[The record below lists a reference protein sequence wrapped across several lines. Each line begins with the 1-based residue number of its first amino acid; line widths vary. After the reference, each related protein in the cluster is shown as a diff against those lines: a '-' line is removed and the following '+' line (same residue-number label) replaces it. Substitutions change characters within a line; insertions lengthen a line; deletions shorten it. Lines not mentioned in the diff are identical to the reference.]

1 MKHLFSRTA
10 IIFLLAGLVCA
21 QDAMAQGSTIKR
33 RNTNNGNTT
42 TVNTGG
48 GNKKKG
54 ERKKPTPTPT
64 PVDQRKKKKDPMSKV
79 TITKLQIGNTDYDG
93 DVIDAFGTS
102 IYAAD
107 MKYATPKITYNCTAA
122 TGEVTIYTKIY
133 RPDGTMMTGN
143 SSPEGYTTSDGAD
156 FDKGNGNAI
165 TFPGWGNADGGSYTE
180 GTYRWELWYNN
191 KRLYS
196 TNFTLLAKPVEE
208 ENPLA
213 GFEYYGTSR
222 EYEDNAKA
230 LPSITDA
237 IREWG
242 DEGCRTGAITED
254 DRGVAITGDNVYAYS
269 SSVPQ
274 GMVDKLKEYN
284 KEGHRITDVTVTD
297 SGWWCIVWGE
307 NGYWGL
313 MPDKMKELMSQYNK
327 DRETILSVSI
337 CENGNFAIVTNKHFY
352 ASHETD
358 NSNLQKALDKFG
370 PIYSASI
377 TNKGI
382 VVCCENGVYYQ
393 NIPTNVEEAI
403 KEQKFR
409 PRFVKYTDSGT
420 YLITDGD
427 KRRSWYM

>member
-1 MKHLFSRTA
+1 MKHLFSKTA
-10 IIFLLAGLVCA
+10 IIILLAGLVCA
-21 QDAMAQGSTIKR
+21 QDALAQGSTIKR
-33 RNTNNGNTT
+33 RNTNNSNTT
-42 TVNTGG
+42 TVNTSG

-54 ERKKPTPTPT
+54 ERKKPTTT
-64 PVDQRKKKKDPMSKV
+64 PVDQKKKKKVDPMSKV

-122 TGEVTIYTKIY
+122 TGEVTIYSKIY

-143 SSPEGYTTSDGAD
+143 SSPDGYTTSDGAD

-180 GTYRWELWYNN
+180 GTYRWELWYND

-196 TNFTLLAKPVEE
+196 TNFTLLEKPVEAA
-208 ENPLA
+208 NPLV

-222 EYEDNAKA
+222 DYEDNAKA
-230 LPSITDA
+230 LPYITDA

-254 DRGVAITGDNVYAYS
+254 ERGVAITGDNSYAYTS
-269 SSVPQ
+269 AIPQ
-274 GMVDKLKEYN
+274 GMVDKLKEYK
-284 KEGHRITDVTVTD
+284 KEGNRITDVTVTD
-297 SGWWCIVWGE
+297 SGWWCIVWGD

-313 MPDKMKELMSQYNK
+313 MPDKMKELMSKYNT
-327 DRETILSVSI
+327 DREVILSVSI

-358 NSNLQKALDKFG
+358 NSNMQKALDKFG
-370 PIYSASI
+370 PIYSVSI

-382 VVCCENGVYYQ
+382 VICCENGVYYQ
-393 NIPTNVEEAI
+393 NIPSNVEEAI

-427 KRRSWYM
+427 KLRSWYM